1 MTQTQIDW
9 ALDTLHSIGEIPD
22 WFYTP
27 DQWNV
32 IRPRLPADTRH
43 VGDRYVTPEWREW
56 RLGKAA
62 A

>member
-1 MTQTQIDW
+1 MSEHEILW
-9 ALDTLHSIGEIPD
+9 VLDTLYSIYEVPD

-27 DQWNV
+27 DQWAV
-32 IRPRLPADTRH
+32 IRSRLPADTRH